1 MISLPLKKMPMAVK
15 CISMFEGALLDKLKS
30 HARYFPRK
38 EQAVLLCLHEIQ
50 DHYGYIPQESLK
62 PLADLLDM
70 PLNHVEQV
78 VAFYDM
84 FDRETPAK
92 YRIRVCVSV
101 VCHFLGKKRLIDAL
115 EKALKIRPGEVT
127 PDGKF
132 KIVPVQC
139 LGACSCAPVFM
150 VNEDTYVFESEE
162 KLNEI
167 LSRYT

>member
-1 MISLPLKKMPMAVK
+1 
-15 CISMFEGALLDKLKS
+15 MFEQELLEKLNS
-30 HARYFPRK
+30 HINYFPRK
-38 EQAVLLCLHEIQ
+38 EQAILLCLHAIQ
-50 DHYGYIPQESLK
+50 DHYGYIPQESLRS
-62 PLADLLDM
+62 LADLLDM

-84 FDRETPAK
+84 FDRQTPAK

-101 VCHFLGKKRLIDAL
+101 VCHFMRSRELIKAL
-115 EKALKIRPGEVT
+115 EKTLKIRPGEVT

-139 LGACSCAPVFM
+139 LGACSEAPVFM
-150 VNEDTYVFESEE
+150 VNEDTYKFEGEE

>member
-1 MISLPLKKMPMAVK
+1 
-15 CISMFEGALLDKLKS
+15 MFEQELLDKLS
-30 HARYFPRK
+30 QHINYFPRK
-38 EQAVLLCLHEIQ
+38 EQAILLCLHAIQ
-50 DHYGYIPQESLK
+50 DHYGYVPRESLR
-62 PLADLLDM
+62 PLAELLDL

-101 VCHFLGKKRLIDAL
+101 VCHFLGKQELLKAL
-115 EKALKIRPGEVT
+115 EKTLKIKPGEVT

-139 LGACSCAPVFM
+139 LGACSEAPVFM
-150 VNEDTYVFESEE
+150 VNEDTYKFEGEE

>member
-1 MISLPLKKMPMAVK
+1 
-15 CISMFEGALLDKLKS
+15 MFEEALRSKLQE
-30 HARYFPRK
+30 HIDYFPRK
-38 EQAVLLCLHEIQ
+38 EQAILVCLHEIQ
-50 DHYGYIPQESLK
+50 DHYGYVPPESLK
-62 PLADLLDM
+62 PLADMLGM
-70 PLNHVEQV
+70 PLNHVEGV

-92 YRIRVCVSV
+92 HRIRVCVSI
-101 VCHFLGKKRLIDAL
+101 VCHLMDKNKLLKAL
-115 EKALKIRPGEVT
+115 EKALGIKAGEVT

-139 LGACSCAPVFM
+139 LGACSEAPVFM
-150 VNEDTYVFESEE
+150 IDEDEYKFEGEE

>member
-1 MISLPLKKMPMAVK
+1 
-15 CISMFEGALLDKLKS
+15 MFDKELAEKLDN
-30 HARYFPRK
+30 HINYFPRK

-50 DHYGYIPQESLK
+50 DHYGYIPSETLK
-62 PLADLLDM
+62 PLAERLGM
-70 PLNHVEQV
+70 PMNQVEQV

-84 FDRETPAK
+84 FDREDRVK
-92 YRIRVCVSV
+92 YRIRVCESI
-101 VCHFLGKKRLIDAL
+101 VCHYLGKKKLLDAL
-115 EKALKIRPGEVT
+115 EKILKIKPGETT

-150 VNEDTYVFESEE
+150 INEDEYVFESEE

-167 LSRYT
+167 LSRYS